1 MNRVIVSSLAPIT
14 LLGGSSHAE
23 EDLSAAL
30 SWAPRLVAADGGGD
44 AALLA
49 GRAPEAVI
57 GDMDS
62 LSASGQ
68 EILGDVL
75 HPVTEQETTD
85 FDKALRSIDA
95 PLVLAVG
102 VSGGRLD
109 HELAALTV
117 LARHPDRP
125 CLVIGRDSLVFLC
138 PPRLRL
144 DLAAGSTVSLFPL
157 APGRVQSHGL
167 EWPTTGLTLAADARV
182 GTSNRATG
190 PVDLLPE
197 TPGMLVILPRVLL
210 DVTVRSL
217 LASGDAG
224 GGRWPARAL

>member
-1 MNRVIVSSLAPIT
+1 VTGAVVSSRAPVT
-14 LLGGSSHAE
+14 LLGGSDHAE
-23 EDLSAAL
+23 EDLRAAL
-30 SWAPRLVAADGGGD
+30 ALAPRLVAADGGGD

-49 GRAPEAVI
+49 GHTPEAVI

-62 LSASGQ
+62 LSTSGQ
-68 EILGDVL
+68 EVLAEVL

-85 FDKALRSIDA
+85 FDKALRAIEA

-125 CLVIGRDSLVFLC
+125 CLVIGQDSLVFLC

-144 DLAAGSTVSLFPL
+144 GLAAGTTVSVYPL
-157 APGRVQSHGL
+157 APGRVDSQGL
-167 EWPTTGLTLAADARV
+167 EWPTTGLELAADARV

-190 PVDLLPE
+190 PVELVPAA
-197 TPGMLVILPRVLL
+197 PGILVILPRDWL
-210 DVTVRSL
+210 DLVVREL
-217 LASGDAG
+217 LAQADTG
-224 GGRWPARAL
+224 GARWRARAG

>member
-1 MNRVIVSSLAPIT
+1 VSRAIVSSRAPIT
-14 LLGGSSHAE
+14 LLGGSHHAE
-23 EDLSAAL
+23 ADLHAAL
-30 SWAPRLVAADGGGD
+30 GWGPRLVAADGGGD

-49 GRAPEAVI
+49 GQPPEAVI

-62 LSASGQ
+62 LSASGR
-68 EILGDVL
+68 EVLRDVL

-85 FDKALRSIDA
+85 FDKALRAIDA

-102 VSGGRLD
+102 VSGGRMD

-125 CLVIGRDSLVFLC
+125 CLVIGNDSLVFLC

-144 DLAAGSTVSLFPL
+144 ALDPGTTVSVYPL
-157 APGRVQSHGL
+157 APGRVESHGL
-167 EWPTTGLTLAADARV
+167 EWPTTGLDLAADARV

-190 PVDLLPE
+190 PVDLVPE
-197 TPGMLVILPRVLL
+197 GPGMLVILPRARL

-217 LASGDAG
+217 LASGGAG